1 MLQMR
6 CQDAKDNRH
15 QSKVWACPPG
25 ARSMANVAPSQRDS
39 LKQGR
44 SGTL

>member
-15 QSKVWACPPG
+15 QSKAWACPPG
-25 ARSMANVAPSQRDS
+25 ARSMAKVAPSQRAS